1 MTKDKFV
8 FSKIYF
14 MTHQMRILWLT
25 IIAILF
31 ASISLKAQDK
41 KYQVAII
48 GFYNLE
54 NLYDTIN
61 DPLKNDEEFLPKGVN
76 KYTSEIYL
84 EKLSHLSEAISKI
97 GADVNK
103 SGPTIMGFSEIE
115 NIHVIEDL
123 INMPLLKKNNYGIVH
138 YDSPD
143 IRGVDVGFIYQK
155 SRFKVIGSSSHRLI
169 TADTSFITRDQLLVQ
184 GLLDGEEIYVI
195 VNHWPSKRGGEKR
208 SEPKRVAAAELTRHL
223 SDSLHKI
230 NPKVNVIIM
239 GDLNDNPNAK
249 SIAKTLKA
257 KGDKSEMKDGELFN
271 PMWKLYKD
279 GIGSYAY
286 RDSWTLIDNIIVS
299 NNLIGND
306 FSTYKLYVA
315 KVFNETFLQQREG
328 TFKGY
333 PWRMMAGGSYIGG
346 YSDHFPVYIILA
358 KTPKQ

>member
-1 MTKDKFV
+1 MKLQFRV
-8 FSKIYF
+8 
-14 MTHQMRILWLT
+14 ILLLSFF
-25 IIAILF
+25 LF
-31 ASISLKAQDK
+31 FTSIFTQAQEK

-61 DPLKNDEEFLPKGVN
+61 DPLKNDEEFLPNGVN
-76 KYTSEIYL
+76 KYTSKVYI

-97 GADVNK
+97 GVDINK

-123 INMPLLKKNNYGIVH
+123 INTPLLKKNNYGIVH

-155 SRFKVIGSSSHRLI
+155 NRFKVIGSSSHRLY
-169 TADTSFITRDQLLVQ
+169 TSDTNFITRDQLLVH
-184 GLLDGEEIYVI
+184 GYLDGEEMYFI

-208 SEPKRVAAAELTRHL
+208 SEPKRIAAAELTRHL

-249 SIAKTLKA
+249 SIAKTLNA
-257 KGDKSEMKDGELFN
+257 KGDKSEMKDGDLFN

-286 RDSWTLIDNIIVS
+286 KDSWTLIDNIIVS
-299 NNLIGND
+299 NNLLGND
-306 FSTYKLYVA
+306 FSTYKLFA
-315 KVFNETFLQQREG
+315 TKVFNETFLQQKEG

-333 PWRMMAGGSYIGG
+333 PWRMMAGGTYIGG

-358 KTPKQ
+358 KTPNQ

>member
-1 MTKDKFV
+1 MKLKN
-8 FSKIYF
+8 
-14 MTHQMRILWLT
+14 LT
-25 IIAILF
+25 FLLLSIFFLSSF
-31 ASISLKAQDK
+31 ISLKAQDK

-61 DPLKNDEEFLPKGVN
+61 DPLKNDEEFLPNGAN
-76 KYTSEIYL
+76 KYTSAVYL
-84 EKLSHLSEAISKI
+84 EKLSRLSEAISKI
-97 GADVNK
+97 GADINK

-123 INMPLLKKNNYGIVH
+123 INSPLLKKNNYGIVH

-155 SRFKVIGSSSHRLI
+155 NRFKVIGSSSHRLV
-169 TADTSFITRDQLLVQ
+169 TADTNFITRDQLLVH
-184 GLLDGEEIYVI
+184 GLLDGEEIYFI

-230 NPKVNVIIM
+230 NPKVNVVIM

-249 SIAKTLKA
+249 SIAKTLNA
-257 KGDKSEMKDGELFN
+257 KGDKTQMKDGDLFN

-299 NNLIGND
+299 NNLLGTD
-306 FSTYKLYVA
+306 FSTYKLFAA
-315 KVFNETFLQQREG
+315 KVFNETFLQQKEG

-333 PWRMMAGGSYIGG
+333 PWRMMAGGTYIGG
-346 YSDHFPVYIILA
+346 YSDHFPVFIILA
-358 KTPKQ
+358 RNPKN

>member
-1 MTKDKFV
+1 ML
-8 FSKIYF
+8 F
-14 MTHQMRILWLT
+14 MKSQNRIIWLL
-25 IIAILF
+25 IAAIF
-31 ASISLKAQDK
+31 FISFNLSAQDK

-48 GFYNLE
+48 GFYNIE

-61 DPLKNDEEFLPKGVN
+61 DPLKNDEEFLPNGAN
-76 KYTSEIYL
+76 KWTSERYWI
-84 EKLSHLSEAISKI
+84 KLNMLSESISKI
-97 GADVNK
+97 ASDISK
-103 SGPTIMGFSEIE
+103 TGPTILGLSEIE

-123 INMPLLKKNNYGIVH
+123 INMPLLKKLNYGIVH

-143 IRGVDVGFIYQK
+143 RRGVDVGLIYQK

-169 TADTSFITRDQLLVQ
+169 TPDTNFITRDQLLVQ
-184 GLLDGEEIYVI
+184 GLLDGEEIYII

-208 SEPKRVAAAELTRHL
+208 SEPKRVEAAQLTKHL
-223 SDSLHKI
+223 SDSLHAI

-249 SIAKTLKA
+249 SIAKTLNA
-257 KGDKSEMKDGELFN
+257 KGNKSEMKDGELFN

-286 RDSWTLIDNIIVS
+286 NDSWTLIDNIIIS
-299 NNLIGND
+299 NNLLGED
-306 FSTYKLYVA
+306 YSSYKFFVA
-315 KVFNETFLQQREG
+315 KVFNETFLQQKEG

-333 PWRMMAGGSYIGG
+333 PWRCYAGGNFIGG

-358 KTPKQ
+358 RNLKK